1 MLRYSL
7 VIIML
12 LTFGVVA
19 MAANDSPVQKDKI
32 ITIRVVP
39 NGTIYM
45 DKDTLMSDMLA
56 KTLRERL
63 WKSYTGTG
71 KMYSSIKLV
80 FEGEVLMGTKGAV
93 MDAIKDAQQK
103 ALTELCLQKHKK
115 TFENLSSRQQSKIK
129 KQFPVLF
136 QEQYG

>member
-7 VIIML
+7 VIFLFLI
-12 LTFGVVA
+12 FG
-19 MAANDSPVQKDKI
+19 AASASHAQKEKNI
-32 ITIRVVP
+32 VIRVVA

-45 DKDTLMSDMLA
+45 DRDTLVSDMLA

-71 KMYSSIKLV
+71 KMYSSVRLV
-80 FEGEVLMGTKGAV
+80 FDGEVLMGTKAAV

-103 ALTELCLQKHKK
+103 ALTELSLQKHKK
-115 TFENLSSRQQSKIK
+115 TFESLSPRQQSKIK

-136 QEQYG
+136 QEQFE